1 MASITDTIT
10 ELEGKVFEV
19 LDSVQAP
26 VVDIVKQAAGRLDD
40 VLPENR
46 PSLPDAIPAP
56 AELVDFG
63 FGFAQ
68 KLLTDQHDFVKSLL
82 VAAAPLIP
90 QPAKKVKAAPK
101 AKATAAA

>member
-10 ELEGKVFEV
+10 EYEDKVFEL

-26 VVDIVKQAAGRLDD
+26 VVDIVKQAAERIDG

-46 PSLPDAIPAP
+46 FELPEQIPAP
-56 AELVDFG
+56 AELVDLG

-68 KLLTDQHDFVKSLL
+68 KLLADQQDFVKSLL
-82 VAAAPLIP
+82 AAAGPLVP
-90 QPAKKVKAAPK
+90 AHAKKVKSAAKPK
-101 AKATAAA
+101 VAAA

>member
-10 ELEGKVFEV
+10 EYEDKVFEI

-26 VVDIVKQAAGRLDD
+26 VVDIVKQAAERIDG
-40 VLPENR
+40 VLPE
-46 PSLPDAIPAP
+46 LPELPEQIPAP
-56 AELVDFG
+56 AELVDLT

-82 VAAAPLIP
+82 AAASPLIP